1 MRALKILCLL
11 AALACLTTPAALLAQ
26 VSVTGDVSATIQ
38 NQAITLTEDA
48 SLSFGTILPFG
59 RPGTVALNTNGSAN
73 VSNAYQ
79 TAPGSAASWS
89 VTGVP
94 NAYFSITLPANGTI
108 TVTSGAFSMDVD
120 NFNHSLGSAPRLD
133 AAGQASFNVGALLR
147 VGANQP
153 SGSYT
158 GTYDVTVAYN

>member
-1 MRALKILCLL
+1 MRTLKTLFIL
-11 AALACLTTPAALLAQ
+11 AALVCLTAPAALLAQ
-26 VSVTGDVSATIQ
+26 VSATGDVSVTIQ

-48 SLSFGTILPFG
+48 SLSFGMVLPFG
-59 RPGTVALNTNGSAN
+59 RPGTVNLLTSGGAN

-94 NAYFSITLPANGTI
+94 NAYFAITLPANGTV
-108 TVTSGAFSMDVD
+108 TVNNGAFSMDVD
-120 NFNHSLGSAPRLD
+120 NFNHNLSAAPRLD
-133 AAGQASFNVGALLR
+133 AAGVASFNVGALLR

-158 GTYDVTVAYN
+158 GTYGVTVAYN